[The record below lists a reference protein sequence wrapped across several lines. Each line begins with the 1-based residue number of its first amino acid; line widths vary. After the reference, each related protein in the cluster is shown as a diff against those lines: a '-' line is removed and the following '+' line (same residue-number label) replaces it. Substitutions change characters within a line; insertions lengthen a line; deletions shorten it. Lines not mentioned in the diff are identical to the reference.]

1 MLVST
6 APTSTTN
13 ITGFLTMVRGS
24 SFRNESATALVRIF
38 VAVRDFF
45 RTCEI
50 GSMKTSE
57 GFPCCHQQVFENGPE
72 TQGGEKGE
80 SSDDDNGGDQQAGEE
95 TASHWKGADGFRND
109 SFSCQ
114 ASGDSQHRDN
124 HEKAAQQLGNGSA
137 CVVPHGIRVQ
147 TAEGRPVIP
156 RGRYIC
162 IEHLRQ
168 PVRSGIRNA

>member
-24 SFRNESATALVRIF
+24 SFRNESAVARVRIF
-38 VAVRDFF
+38 VSVRDCF
-45 RTCEI
+45 RTCET

-72 TQGGEKGE
+72 TQGREKGE
-80 SSDDDNGGDQQAGEE
+80 SSDNDNDGDEQAREQSAG
-95 TASHWKGADGFRND
+95 HWEGADGFRND
-109 SFSCQ
+109 SFLCE
-114 ASGDSQHRDN
+114 ASGDSQHRNN
-124 HEKAAQQLGNGSA
+124 HEKAAQQLGDGSA
-137 CVVPHGIRVQ
+137 GVVPHGIRVQ
-147 TAEGRPVIP
+147 AAEGRPVIP
-156 RGRYIC
+156 GGRYIC

-168 PVRSGIRNA
+168 SVRSGIRDA